1 MLSGFE
7 DKTAQAEC
15 RIGFCTREPLVFVG
29 RCSGV
34 IVPPRGDSGFG
45 WDPIFQ
51 PDGKETTFAEM
62 REDEKNEI
70 SHRSKALLSFREYLE
85 NNSDWV

>member
-15 RIGFCTREPLVFVG
+15 RIGFCVREPLVFVG
-29 RCSGV
+29 RCSGT
-34 IVPPRGDSGFG
+34 IVHPRGDNGFG

-62 REDEKNEI
+62 SEDEKNEI

-85 NNSDWV
+85 TNSDWV